1 MIQLSQTAI
10 NEILRLKAKQSGSP
24 FLRLSTASK
33 GCLALSYVI
42 QFDTETTIGDQSFR
56 VAEGLNIAVHDSV
69 LPHLQGLVIDYS
81 EDMMGGGF
89 RFHNP
94 NAKQVCS
101 CGGSFSLSD
110 RGSLPT
116 QEIS

>member
-1 MIQLSQTAI
+1 MMIQLSQTAI
-10 NEILRLKAKQSGSP
+10 KEILRLKTKQSTGS
-24 FLRLSTASK
+24 FLRLSTAPK
-33 GCLALSYVI
+33 GCLEFSYVM
-42 QFDTETTIGDQSFR
+42 QFDAESDVGDQAFMIGDGLK
-56 VAEGLNIAVHDSV
+56 VAIHESA

-94 NAKQVCS
+94 NATQVCS
-101 CGGSFSLSD
+101 CGASFSLSD
-110 RGSLPT
+110 RRAQS